1 MQGEGNVLKRLDGA
15 AAQEW
20 RQSWLVVLS
29 AMMGMAISTS
39 YIYSI
44 GIMIAPLEAEY
55 GWSRAEISSGP
66 TIAAFFA
73 VTLSPF
79 VGRAIDRVGPRR
91 IGLFGSIFFC
101 GALALLS
108 AATPN
113 IWSWWGLWVILALAA
128 PFVKATVWTAA
139 VSSLFNKSRG
149 MALAIVLCGTGIGS
163 SLVPLTAVY
172 LTDSYSW
179 RIGYIGLG
187 SLCALSTVPLLFL
200 FFTSDADR
208 RRVRGQ
214 AGEEVKAKTLTGV
227 SMRTALLSPTFIK
240 LALAAFLT
248 TVISMG
254 TAANLV
260 PILSEGGL
268 PRATAALIAAASGIC
283 AIAGRLAG
291 GLLLDRIDG
300 NLVAGGCLTLSVL
313 SYLLLV
319 MFPGSAALALAAVIL
334 LGVSL
339 GVEFDAVA
347 YLVGRH
353 FGLLNFGVLFGTIA
367 GLLALAGGTAPLITN
382 FVYDQTQSYEPVLWA
397 FVPASLFCAI
407 LFFSVG
413 RNPPLEGDQLPASA
427 AINARISSA
436 GIEQGAA

>member
-1 MQGEGNVLKRLDGA
+1 MVNRLDGA

-20 RQSWLVVLS
+20 RASWAVVMA

-44 GIMIAPLEAEY
+44 GIMIEPLEAEY

-79 VGRAIDRVGPRR
+79 VGRAIDRLGPRR
-91 IGLFGSIFFC
+91 IGLFGSIAFC
-101 GALALLS
+101 AALALLS

-163 SLVPLTAVY
+163 SLVPLSTVY

-179 RIGYIGLG
+179 RVGYIGLG
-187 SLCALSTVPLLFL
+187 GLCALSTIPLLFL
-200 FFTSDADR
+200 FFTSDTDR
-208 RRVRGQ
+208 RRVRGL
-214 AGEEVKAKTLTGV
+214 ASAPGEAPKPKALTGV
-227 SMRTALLSPTFIK
+227 PMREALLSPTFVK

-268 PRATAALIAAASGIC
+268 PRDTAAWIAAASGIC

-291 GLLLDRIDG
+291 GVLLDRIDG

-319 MFPGSAALALAAVIL
+319 MFPGSAMIALAAVIL

-382 FVYDQTQSYEPVLWA
+382 FVYDQTQSYAPVLWS
-397 FVPASLFCAI
+397 FVPASLFCAA

-413 RNPPLEGDQLPASA
+413 RNPAQDAEDQPAA

-436 GIEQGAA
+436 GTEQGAA